1 MSPTGV
7 NIHIVNV
14 KCILRETFMRRG
26 PIECEDCCAVGMCM
40 LKDFYRDLDLIDQ
53 LGEIVID
60 LTNEDSSSNE
70 EEL

>member
-1 MSPTGV
+1 
-7 NIHIVNV
+7 
-14 KCILRETFMRRG
+14 
-26 PIECEDCCAVGMCM
+26 M